1 MIRVTIKKV
10 GDFYHVK
17 GGLKR
22 NSKMVSTMSKTEA
35 KRIAAARKRLI
46 KKSKKK

>member
-1 MIRVTIKKV
+1 MKVSIKKV

-22 NSKMVSTMSKTEA
+22 HSKMVSTMNKTEA
-35 KRIAAARKRLI
+35 KRIAAARKRLV